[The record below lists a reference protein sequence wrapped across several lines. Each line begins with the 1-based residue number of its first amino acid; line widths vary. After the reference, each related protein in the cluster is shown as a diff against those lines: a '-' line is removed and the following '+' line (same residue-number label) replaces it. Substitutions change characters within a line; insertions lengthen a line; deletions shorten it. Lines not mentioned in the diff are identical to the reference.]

1 MREEREQQS
10 PVKKPRLPVAQSLFS
25 FTIYVVGRVALQ
37 RSIMFQDQH
46 FQRFLD
52 FMRAHFCELME
63 RQNTQLGLFTQE
75 HRFKFRGPPDS
86 VSVIG
91 MQAHP
96 GPNGTKH
103 IGDSSEPVGSDS
115 IQQADVR
122 RS

>member
-10 PVKKPRLPVAQSLFS
+10 PVKKPRLPVARSLFS

-75 HRFKFRGPPDS
+75 HRFKFRGPPD
-86 VSVIG
+86 
-91 MQAHP
+91 